1 MKLDEFPTH
10 VATVLVALGL
20 IVPTGLLVL
29 VRMARGLPALEGYGD
44 WYVFLGSLA
53 GVTTLGMIG
62 KRLTT
67 KSADPAPPPTND
79 LP

>member
-1 MKLDEFPTH
+1 VKLDEFPTH

-20 IVPTGLLVL
+20 IIPTGALVL
-29 VRMARGLPALEGYGD
+29 IRMARGLPALEGYGD
-44 WYVFLGSLA
+44 WYIFLGSLA

-67 KSADPAPPPTND
+67 KIVAGELPTKEE

>member
-1 MKLDEFPTH
+1 VKLDEFPTH

-20 IVPTGLLVL
+20 ILPTGILVL
-29 VRMARGLPALEGYGD
+29 IRMARGLPALEGYGD

-62 KRLTT
+62 KRLTM
-67 KSADPAPPPTND
+67 KSDTPAASKDD